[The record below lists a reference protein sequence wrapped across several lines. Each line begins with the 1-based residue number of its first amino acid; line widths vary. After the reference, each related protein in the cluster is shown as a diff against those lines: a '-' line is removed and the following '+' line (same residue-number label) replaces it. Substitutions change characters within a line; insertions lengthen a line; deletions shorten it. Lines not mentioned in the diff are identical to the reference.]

1 MTKTNLDANAW
12 IQAAFRALTRG
23 GPQAIKAEAIAREL
37 GVSKGS
43 FYWHFKNVGA
53 LKTQMLQHWRRE
65 ATDSIIEALE
75 TDGTSAAERL
85 KKLVEVST
93 GSADEEYGGV
103 LVEASIRDWARYD
116 STASET
122 VRTVD
127 EGRLAYLNTLFEQC
141 GFNPAKRASSSAILY
156 SSLIGLA
163 SLSHNGLADLRADLQ
178 FLLETLLKED

>member
-12 IQAAFRALTRG
+12 IQAAFRALTSG

-53 LKTQMLQHWRRE
+53 LKIQMLQHWKRE

-75 TDGTSAAERL
+75 TDDASAVERL
-85 KKLVEVST
+85 RKLVEVST
-93 GSADEEYGGV
+93 GSADKDYGGV
-103 LVEASIRDWARYD
+103 LVEAAIRDWARYD
-116 STASET
+116 TSAAET

-141 GFNPAKRASSSAILY
+141 GFTPAKSVSNSASLY
-156 SSLIGLA
+156 GALIGLA
-163 SLSHNGLADLRADLQ
+163 SLSHNGLADLRADLG
-178 FLLETLLKED
+178 FLLETLLKAD